1 MTPPILEARSITKVF
16 AARRGD
22 SEPGAIVV
30 DNVSFTLVA
39 GGSTAIVGESGSG
52 KTTLAR
58 VLCGLESA
66 TSGEVLFQGSPRSRA
81 HTKRDR
87 IRDAKQIQMVFQ
99 DPYSSLDPRQ
109 TGLACL
115 DETLRVHADHSTSQR
130 RAAAVALG
138 EQVGLG
144 ETELRASPRL
154 LSGGQRQRLAI
165 ARALAVEPSV
175 LILDEAVSA
184 LDVSVQ
190 AQILNLLVELRRAR
204 GLSYVFVSHDLA
216 VVRQISDEVIV
227 MRKGQ
232 VVEAG
237 LTADVLT
244 DPLAPYTR
252 LLRESVPRRGWQPQ
266 RSAVLLDQQVPDAPD
281 VGLPG

>member
-1 MTPPILEARSITKVF
+1 MTPPTLEARRITKVF
-16 AARRGD
+16 AARRGS
-22 SEPGAIVV
+22 SEPGAVAV
-30 DNVSFTLVA
+30 DDVSFTLA
-39 GGSTAIVGESGSG
+39 SGGSTAIVGESGSG

-58 VLCGLESA
+58 ILCGLETA
-66 TSGEVLFQGSPRSRA
+66 TSGAVLFQGVPRSRA
-81 HTKRDR
+81 RAKRDR

-115 DETLRVHADHSTSQR
+115 DETLRVHTGHSTSQR
-130 RAAAVALG
+130 RDAAVALG

-144 ETELRASPRL
+144 EKELRASPRS

-190 AQILNLLVELRRAR
+190 AQILNLLVDLRRAR

-237 LTADVLT
+237 LTADVLAY
-244 DPLAPYTR
+244 PQAPYTR
-252 LLRESVPRRGWQPQ
+252 LLRASVPRRGWQPQ
-266 RSAVLLDQQVPDAPD
+266 RSIALLDQQATDASD
-281 VGLPG
+281 VG